1 MAIAVGILILVIITV
16 LFHFLSPWW
25 FTPIAADWSS
35 IDLTVD
41 ITFWVTGVVFIALN
55 AFLIWVIIRYR
66 HRPGLKAH
74 YEPESKKL
82 EWWLTIITSV
92 GVIAMLAPGLWVW
105 ARIIDVPDDAAIVE
119 VVGQQWHWS
128 FRFPGEDGV
137 LGQVDI
143 ALMNVDNPFGMKPDD
158 PAGRD
163 DVLVANPE
171 LHLPINQP
179 YKFVLRSKDVLHNFT
194 VPQFRVKMDLV
205 PGMTPYAWLKP
216 TRAGRFDIMCEE
228 LCGIAHFAMRGAVVV
243 EEQEAFND
251 WLDGYPTYDEV
262 LARPAPD
269 VTAGQASYA
278 VCSACHGAAGEGNV
292 ALNAP
297 KLTGLQNWYLERQI
311 LNFKHG
317 LRGSDPADTFGA
329 QMAPMAAILDD
340 TAINNVVAYIASLP
354 DMDST
359 PTISGDIARGEHI
372 FITCGSCHGTDGRG
386 IWSQN
391 APNLNGA
398 NDWYIARQLENY
410 RQGIRG
416 SHPQDLYGKQMTL
429 MTVMLRDEQAI
440 NDLVAYINTLQEKF

>member
-1 MAIAVGILILVIITV
+1 MAIAFGIFLLVVITV

-25 FTPIAADWSS
+25 FTPIAADWES
-35 IDLTVD
+35 IDTTV
-41 ITFWVTGVVFIALN
+41 ILTFWVTGVVFVALN
-55 AFLIWVIIRYR
+55 GFLIWVIIRYR
-66 HRPGLKAH
+66 HRKGLKAH
-74 YEPESKKL
+74 FEPENKRL
-82 EWWLTIITSV
+82 EWWLTIITSA

-105 ARIIDVPDDAAIVE
+105 ARIIDVPDDAAVVE

-137 LGQVDI
+137 LGQVAVD
-143 ALMNVDNPFGMKPDD
+143 LMNVDNPFGMKPDD

-163 DVLVANPE
+163 DVLVSNPE

-228 LCGIAHFAMRGAVVV
+228 LCGIGHFAMRGAVVV
-243 EEQEAFND
+243 EEKDAFND
-251 WLDGYPTYDEV
+251 WLDSYPTFAEV

-269 VTAGQASYA
+269 VTAGQAAYA
-278 VCSACHGAAGEGNV
+278 VCSACHGAGGEGNKM
-292 ALNAP
+292 LNAP
-297 KLTGLQNWYLERQI
+297 KLAGLQDWYLRRQI

-317 LRGSDPADTFGA
+317 LRGANPGDTFGA
-329 QMAPMAAILDD
+329 QMAPMAATLVDEA
-340 TAINNVVAYIASLP
+340 AINNVVAYIASLP
-354 DMDST
+354 GTESA

-372 FITCGSCHGTDGRG
+372 FTTCSSCHGTGGQG

-391 APNLNGA
+391 APNLIGA

-416 SHPQDLYGKQMTL
+416 SHPQDLYGKQMALITI
-429 MTVMLRDEQAI
+429 MLRDEQDI
-440 NDLVAYINTLQEKF
+440 KDVVAYINTL

>member
-1 MAIAVGILILVIITV
+1 MAVAVAILVLVVITI

-25 FTPIAADWSS
+25 FTPIAADWGT
-35 IDLTVD
+35 IDTAVD
-41 ITFWVTGVVFIALN
+41 ITFWVTGAVFIALN
-55 AFLIWVIIRYR
+55 AFLVWVIWRFR
-66 HRPGLKAH
+66 HRQGQKAH

-105 ARIIDVPDDAAIVE
+105 ARIVEVPDDAAVVE

-143 ALMNVDNPFGMKPDD
+143 AEMSVDNPFGMKADD

-163 DVLVANPE
+163 DILVANPE

-228 LCGIAHFAMRGAVVV
+228 LCGVAHFAMRGAVVV
-243 EEQEAFND
+243 EERDAFND
-251 WLDGYPTYDEV
+251 WLDGYPTYAEV

-269 VTAGQASYA
+269 VTAGQAAYA
-278 VCSACHGAAGEGNV
+278 VCGACHGARGEGSEV
-292 ALNAP
+292 LNAP
-297 KLTGLQNWYLERQI
+297 KLTGLQPWYLQRQI

-317 LRGSDPADTFGA
+317 LRGGAAGDTYGA
-329 QMAPMAAILDD
+329 QMAPMAATLVDD
-340 TAINNVVAYIASLP
+340 AAIDNVVAYIASLP
-354 DMDST
+354 DTDSA
-359 PTISGDIARGEHI
+359 PTISGDTSRGKQI
-372 FITCGSCHGTDGRG
+372 FVTCASCHGPDGQG

-391 APNLNGA
+391 APRLKGGD
-398 NDWYIARQLENY
+398 DWYIARQLENY

-429 MTVMLRDEQAI
+429 MSGMLRDDQAI
-440 NDLVAYINTLQEKF
+440 RDLVAYINTL